1 MKNQIDYT
9 DGPKEL
15 DISLDNPIVIHN
27 FDITPE
33 GVQKFVESRKKKPI
47 NIYLSVNTIEKFKAA
62 AKANGSRYQTMISD
76 VLDTYT
82 EQYL

>member
-1 MKNQIDYT
+1 MKKKIIYT
-9 DGPKEL
+9 DAPE
-15 DISLDNPIVIHN
+15 DVAESLERAVIVPN

-33 GVQKFVESRKKKPI
+33 GVRAFVESRTKKPVH
-47 NIYLSVNTIEKFKAA
+47 IYLSVGTIEKFKAA
-62 AKANGSRYQTMISD
+62 AKEKGSRYQTMISD